1 MKELQ
6 NKIIHALGLVARA
19 TKENPQRAMRAVK
32 IYERLMA
39 QKQNKLLKELRNEQH
54 YYKSVE
60 KKRGC

>member
-6 NKIIHALGLVARA
+6 DKIIHALTLVARA

-39 QKQNKLLKELRNEQH
+39 QKQNRLLKELRNEQH
-54 YYKSVE
+54 YYKSS
-60 KKRGC
+60 